1 METRKLHW
9 AVQSFRLKIKL
20 KIKLKTK
27 LEINDDGQ
35 FIARSKLLKNKSF
48 TQFNEFNIASKKFAW
63 LKQIKNT

>member
-9 AVQSFRLKIKL
+9 AIQSFRL

-35 FIARSKLLKNKSF
+35 FIARSKLLKNKSLYHSM
-48 TQFNEFNIASKKFAW
+48 NLNRIKKN
-63 LKQIKNT
+63 LHG